1 MNFQL
6 RSMNVEQEPEH
17 SHSCFFFVLYRKHST
32 LYFIISFFSPF
43 LQLPEVRSSCAKA
56 LGAMVQGVG
65 EEELSKVLPWLLKT
79 LQSEATP
86 VDRSGA
92 AQGISE
98 VLKTQVRRLKL
109 CLLVV

>member
-1 MNFQL
+1 M
-6 RSMNVEQEPEH
+6 
-17 SHSCFFFVLYRKHST
+17 K
-32 LYFIISFFSPF
+32 
-43 LQLPEVRSSCAKA
+43 LPEVRSACAKA

-79 LQSEATP
+79 LQSEASP

-98 VLKTQVRRLKL
+98 VLKTQVHYVWRLISIL
-109 CLLVV
+109 YMYINVRAFFPFFLRISST